1 MGGPMN
7 DADMAADEPTSAP
20 AVEALV
26 ADALP
31 VAAPGRPLLEV
42 LDRDGQ
48 VRQAI
53 AVTHWPLRIGR
64 ALDNDV
70 VLSDLHVAAHHLVV
84 DETDA
89 ALTLSVADTVNGVLL
104 GRKRL
109 RRGEQA
115 ALPLV
120 GEPIDLTAGR
130 IHLRLRLPGHT
141 LAPELA
147 NASLTPLARRLAST
161 IIAAALLL
169 AGVLFSTYLGS
180 DPDGLGRAFGNTLL
194 SAVVGASIWC
204 GLWAMLSKIFTRQ
217 AHFGWHLRVFLFS
230 GIGLMILTVV
240 PQMVAFAF
248 SWPWVTDFAFIPEI
262 GVAAAALYFHL
273 LAVEPA
279 RHRLLK
285 WVAVTCAVVGIA
297 LTLWLNV
304 QRTDQFGDE
313 LYMSHL
319 FPPGWR
325 VARPQA
331 TDAFVNGLSPLKAT
345 LDKKAKEP
353 ARGDDSGR
361 GEEE

>member
-1 MGGPMN
+1 MGPLN
-7 DADMAADEPTSAP
+7 DAAELAGTAA
-20 AVEALV
+20 EAL
-26 ADALP
+26 AP
-31 VAAPGRPLLEV
+31 QPGRPLLEV

-53 AVTHWPLRIGR
+53 TVTHWPLRIGR

-70 VLSDLHVAAHHLVV
+70 VLSDVHVAPHHFTV
-84 DETDA
+84 DDLDGK
-89 ALTLSVADTVNGVLL
+89 LTLSVADTVNGVLL
-104 GRKRL
+104 GRQRL

-115 ALPLV
+115 ALPLA
-120 GEPIDLTAGR
+120 GDAIELTAGR

-147 NASLTPLARRLAST
+147 NASLTPIARRLAST
-161 IIAAALLL
+161 IIAAVLLL
-169 AGVLFSTYLGS
+169 ASVLFGTYLS
-180 DPDGLGRAFGNTLL
+180 NDPDSLTRAAGNTLL
-194 SAVVGASIWC
+194 SAVVGAAIWC

-230 GIGLMILTVV
+230 GIGLMILSVV
-240 PQMVAFAF
+240 PPMLAFAF
-248 SWPWVTDFAFIPEI
+248 SWPWATDFAFIGEI
-262 GVAAAALYFHL
+262 AVAATALYFHL

-285 WVAVTCAVVGIA
+285 WVAATCAVVGVV

-313 LYMSHL
+313 LYMNHL

-325 VARPQA
+325 VAKPIS
-331 TDAFVNGLSPLKAT
+331 TDAFVGGLSSLKAT

-353 ARGDDSGR
+353 ARGDETGR